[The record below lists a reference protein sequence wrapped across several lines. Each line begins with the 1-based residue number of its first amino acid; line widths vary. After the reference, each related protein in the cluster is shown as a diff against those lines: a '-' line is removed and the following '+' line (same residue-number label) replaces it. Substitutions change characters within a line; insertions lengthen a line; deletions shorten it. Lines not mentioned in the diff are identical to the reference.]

1 MQRPDPGQRSDT
13 DSAYRLQRPQ
23 VLTRAQTDRASSSR
37 PAGEPRMDPEE
48 RLPSYRPAGRGAPG
62 LERVEATSR
71 RTVRATRDRDGSE
84 PLAAVE
90 TVDRCAAVARRRI
103 VKEDGRRLRFP
114 VPPHRPRAARASC
127 FAYRTARA
135 MVVVTDVGGN

>member
-1 MQRPDPGQRSDT
+1 M
-13 DSAYRLQRPQ
+13 
-23 VLTRAQTDRASSSR
+23 
-37 PAGEPRMDPEE
+37 
-48 RLPSYRPAGRGAPG
+48 
-62 LERVEATSR
+62 
-71 RTVRATRDRDGSE
+71 RATRDRDGSE